1 MELQEL
7 RVDALFLCELLSFD
21 MEGHNRHFTADTIC
35 HDLTARLDKITYIL
49 IRLCTVIEFALNFDP
64 IWTLWQESSFI
75 ALAYVWTCYNICLS
89 WTNVLCFAVV
99 HDNIDDSFHDPDGRW
114 LLFELWLDPLWYISI

>member
-21 MEGHNRHFTADTIC
+21 MEGHNRHFTGDTIC

-64 IWTLWQESSFI
+64 I
-75 ALAYVWTCYNICLS
+75 
-89 WTNVLCFAVV
+89 
-99 HDNIDDSFHDPDGRW
+99 
-114 LLFELWLDPLWYISI
+114 